1 MGLQYRETESEMIRI
16 KNQKQIEGIRAS
28 CKALARLYRE
38 LAPLVKEG
46 VSTGELDDFCV
57 DFIKRAGGVPA
68 WYSQDFPGAAC
79 ISVNEEVIHGIPS
92 KSRILV
98 PGDLVSLDIGIDLG
112 GFISDS
118 AVTVCVGEPS
128 AEARAL
134 MDTTRRCLE
143 AGIAAC
149 RAGNRIGDISRAVYD
164 VAKAGGYGVVWEYC
178 GHGVGLS
185 VHEDPQ
191 IPNVPERG
199 PNPRIVPGMVLAIEP
214 MINMGSGDVDLLDD
228 GWTVV
233 TSDGLPSC
241 HMEHTVAVFQDHTE
255 ILTTLGPDE
264 V

>member
-1 MGLQYRETESEMIRI
+1 MIRI
-16 KNQKQIEGIRAS
+16 KNEKQIDGIRRS

-38 LAPLVKEG
+38 LIPAVREG
-46 VSTGELDDFCV
+46 ITTGELDDLCV
-57 DFIKRAGGVPA
+57 AYIKKIGGKPA
-68 WYSQDFPGAAC
+68 WYSQKFPGAAC

-92 KSRILV
+92 KSRVIKN
-98 PGDLVSLDIGIDLG
+98 GDLVSLDIGIDLG

-118 AVTVCVGEPS
+118 AVTVAVGS
-128 AEARAL
+128 ISDRDRLL
-134 MDTTRRCLE
+134 MDTTKRCLE

-149 RAGNRIGDISRAVYD
+149 VKGNRIGDISRAVYD
-164 VAKAGGYGVVWEYC
+164 VAVSEGFGVVYEYC

-214 MINMGSGDVDLLDD
+214 MINLGSGDVDLLDD

-233 TSDGLPSC
+233 TSDGLNSC
-241 HMEHTVAVFQDHTE
+241 HMEHTVAVFADHTE
-255 ILTTLGPDE
+255 ILTMLNPGE
-264 V
+264 E

>member
-1 MGLQYRETESEMIRI
+1 MGFRSREAESAMIRI
-16 KNQKQIEGIRAS
+16 KNQKQIDGIRAS

-38 LAPLVKEG
+38 LVPLVREG
-46 VSTGELDDFCV
+46 ISTGDLDDFCV
-57 DFIKRAGGVPA
+57 DFITRAGGVPA

-79 ISVNEEVIHGIPS
+79 ISVNEQVIHGIPS
-92 KSRILV
+92 KSRILKK
-98 PGDLVSLDIGIDLG
+98 GDLVSLDIGIDLK

-118 AVTVCVGEPS
+118 AVTVSVGEPG

-134 MDTTRRCLE
+134 METTRRCLD

-149 RAGNRIGDISRAVYD
+149 RAGNRVGDISRAGYD
-164 VAKAGGYGVVWEYC
+164 VARAAGFGVVWEYC

-214 MINMGSGDVDLLDD
+214 MINLGTGDVDLLDD

-233 TSDGLPSC
+233 TADGKPSC

-255 ILTTLGPDE
+255 VLTRLEPGE
-264 V
+264 E